1 MLDSDEARR
10 KFPFINVS
18 SGEQAVYQ
26 SVAGYVNPRKLV
38 RATSDNVSPRQLVR
52 TTTCSGRLS

>member
-1 MLDSDEARR
+1 MLDCEAARR

-18 SGEQAVYQ
+18 RGEQAVYQ

-38 RATSDNVSPRQLVR
+38 NKSH
-52 TTTCSGRLS
+52 